1 MEEDGES
8 TQGDRK
14 EGKLTK
20 IWEGDKRR
28 SRVRETLRCG
38 ASVTAVQK
46 GATLMQ

>member
-28 SRVRETLRCG
+28 SRVRETQEEAGCAAER
-38 ASVTAVQK
+38 V
-46 GATLMQ
+46 